1 MKRTSKST
9 RGLFI
14 ATFIASLLLT
24 GTASAQMQMPKPGP
38 EHKKLDYF
46 TGNWTCDGD
55 MKPSPMGPGG
65 KMTMT
70 DDSKWMDGGFFV
82 VIHSQFK
89 SASMGDG
96 NGIAF
101 LGYDADE
108 KKYTYNEFN
117 SQGEPSASKGTVDGD
132 TWTWISDM
140 KSMKGRFTETI
151 VSPTVYSFK
160 FDMSSDGATWTPV
173 MDGKC
178 TKSK

>member
-1 MKRTSKST
+1 MPRIWAI
-9 RGLFI
+9 FF
-14 ATFIASLLLT
+14 ATLLLAAA
-24 GTASAQMQMPKPGP
+24 ASAQMPSAPKPGP
-38 EHKKLDYF
+38 ELKKLDYF
-46 TGNWTCDGD
+46 AGNWNCPGD
-55 MKPSPMGPGG
+55 MKPGPMRPGG
-65 KMTMT
+65 KMTMSEE
-70 DDSKWMDGGFFV
+70 SKWMEGGFYLV
-82 VIHSQFK
+82 MNTKYDSG
-89 SASMGDG
+89 AMGK
-96 NGIAF
+96 GIGTAY
-101 LGYDADE
+101 LGYDSDD